1 MAKSPLA
8 AIFLLAGAAALAGA
22 LIYYQK
28 TQPPYIPPSV
38 PVESPEQIARRQE
51 IELLYPPNALKDPF
65 EYEYPEDKGRAS
77 YRIFNVVNGNL
88 ISFLSAINEQN
99 DEDFLSPVCVKK
111 DSSTPP
117 SNYFESWGIKLFGKG
132 NLYRKMELYNL
143 QHFNILYERP
153 EPVLSYDYSFYSDY
167 ALKRSLELDD
177 PLSWYYYAHYLFE
190 SRAKGYTHPLTPF
203 QAMKKAA
210 DLGSPEA
217 QLWVGDVYCLGVD
230 TRRVEDLDPSRGMDH
245 ERVEV
250 NPDLAMKY
258 RQMALDNGERDA
270 LYNIGMAYYHGT
282 CLPQDNKMALAYLA
296 AHGGS
301 PLVQQEL
308 FAPLS
313 KQERIEI
320 IRKANELRGK
330 VNAVRN
336 AKREDMAR
344 RYEQWRKD
352 LREDVSVNQPWMKWA
367 FVPSDL
373 YERVKPE
380 LVQSA
385 LDKGL
390 AYRDEDGQVY
400 AVREITWPEYI
411 EMDRENRIRKW
422 EALTEEEKK
431 KYPRPE

>member
-8 AIFLLAGAAALAGA
+8 TISLLAGAAAIAGS
-22 LIYYQK
+22 LIYYHE

-65 EYEYPEDKGRAS
+65 EYEYPEEKGLVTYGIIHA
-77 YRIFNVVNGNL
+77 VNGNL
-88 ISFLSAINEQN
+88 RDIFSIIRQHR

-111 DSSTPP
+111 DPSTPP

-132 NLYRKMELYNL
+132 NLYRKMTLSHL
-143 QHFNILYERP
+143 QGFDIMDERP
-153 EPVLSYDYSFYSDY
+153 EQVFSHSYTSCRADR
-167 ALKRSLELDD
+167 LKKSLELND
-177 PLSWYYYAHYLFE
+177 PTSWYYYAHYLFE

-230 TRRVEDLDPSRGMDH
+230 TRRVEDLDPSRAMRH

-308 FAPLS
+308 FAPLN
-313 KQERIEI
+313 KQERLEI
-320 IRKANELRGK
+320 IRKANELERK
-330 VNAVRN
+330 VDAVN
-336 AKREDMAR
+336 HAKREDMAR

-352 LREDVSVNQPWMKWA
+352 LWEDVNVNQPWMKWA

-390 AYRDEDGQVY
+390 AYRDEDGQIY